1 MVWSNIVIEMEDLQA
16 TVGQQGSAADYTAS
30 ANDSNI
36 MAFIKAV
43 LGVQVIAEGTLTTDS
58 ATVPA
63 DTTLGAAKATGY
75 YDGKLLMT
83 LTGNVAFQPKLITSY
98 AGTTGVFTL
107 DAQHPFTTTPGTVAY
122 VILSSDI
129 SLVPAADQTTNTIPA
144 HVVGN
149 KADTIPA
156 MNAAPSAN
164 DSIVRHAKAIMER
177 IGATPNDPD
186 DSVLT
191 NLGQRDDAATN
202 DDMSDIATTSMEAKL
217 RLILNRLS
225 TDAFTANIQ
234 GSARTAIDTMLAQ
247 ISAYF
252 AAGGAVIA
260 STVDPG
266 GSSRVDLETILE
278 DIGKILAG
286 GGITTFPAGA
296 AAANGVSMAA
306 ALRYASEE
314 VDKIP
319 KSDGAVTWNGT
330 ALQSIQD
337 EAEDALEGEDLDHL
351 LKLDDAAQNYPVNC
365 ANDSVIA
372 KMLCKGATA
381 TPSTYD
387 NVTDSQEM
395 ISDKIGAYSGDGG
408 AAIDDSIKAELDL
421 IEAQTDDIGALGAG
435 LTDLGGMSTG
445 MKAEVETEC
454 TEAIE
459 ADDLDH
465 LMKLDDVGQPY
476 PVNCAADSII
486 AKIIAKGDPATP
498 STYNCTTDSLEMLS
512 DKAGAFSGDGG
523 SDQDDSAKASLDLA
537 HTDLDDI
544 ISALAGGVAASKRAI
559 GRLQMAATTIELN
572 QVAATYTLFTGTTQ
586 AVVLEKLVFRLPNV
600 DISGGSLTSISIQTD
615 DVTPAVIISSADGV
629 LANLTH
635 EASITWTGTL
645 QMNTVWEIR
654 AIMTTV
660 MEQ

>member
-1 MVWSNIVIEMEDLQA
+1 MAWDRGPVIGENSNDNAFDSSSVVKNRDGSVLERTEWIIDALGGPAIQVRAEKSISGTVEENSLQQFSIAIYDVDSGAVATGDIDITGISNVLMRSRAGGAFSSAGITQPTFAKGTGLVSCDYQFLAAEWQVGDMYKLNVKGITATVDGDTAYIPEMVWSNIVIEMEDLQA
-16 TVGQQGSAADYTAS
+16 TVGQQGSAADYIAS

-107 DAQHPFTTTPGTVAY
+107 DVQHPFTTTPGLVTY

-164 DSIVRHAKAIMER
+164 DSIVRHAKAILER

-191 NLGQRDDAATN
+191 NLGQRDDVATN

-286 GGITTFPAGA
+286 GGITTFPVGA
-296 AAANGVSMAA
+296 AAADGVSMAA
-306 ALRYASEE
+306 ALRYASE
-314 VDKIP
+314 
-319 KSDGAVTWNGT
+319 T
-330 ALQSIQD
+330 
-337 EAEDALEGEDLDHL
+337 
-351 LKLDDAAQNYPVNC
+351 
-365 ANDSVIA
+365 
-372 KMLCKGATA
+372 
-381 TPSTYD
+381 
-387 NVTDSQEM
+387 
-395 ISDKIGAYSGDGG
+395 
-408 AAIDDSIKAELDL
+408 
-421 IEAQTDDIGALGAG
+421 
-435 LTDLGGMSTG
+435 
-445 MKAEVETEC
+445 
-454 TEAIE
+454 
-459 ADDLDH
+459 
-465 LMKLDDVGQPY
+465 
-476 PVNCAADSII
+476 
-486 AKIIAKGDPATP
+486 
-498 STYNCTTDSLEMLS
+498 
-512 DKAGAFSGDGG
+512 
-523 SDQDDSAKASLDLA
+523 
-537 HTDLDDI
+537 I
-544 ISALAGGVAASKRAI
+544 ISGLSGGVATSNRAI
-559 GRLQMAATTIELN
+559 GKLQMAPTTIDLN

-586 AVVLEKLVFRLPNV
+586 TVVLEKLVFRLPNV

-635 EASITWTGTL
+635 EASITWTGAILIPVGTL
-645 QMNTVWEIR
+645 VRLTIAGGVSGVACSCDVVAECRSVVNLGYLAV
-654 AIMTTV
+654 
-660 MEQ
+660 